1 MTSKRHLK
9 NPISANAPHKKIDL
23 SVSPNEEH
31 FSFNFSYLTKDENH
45 NFHYYKQT
53 SQVGEFSKRLFNTI
67 DKISLINTKN
77 FSTCGYFSDSMPFK
91 ELKVNYRSA
100 LNIDQD
106 EKVFSVSLSSKKHER
121 MIIYKSSH
129 FENKNILYVIMFDYN
144 FSAYNHG

>member
-1 MTSKRHLK
+1 
-9 NPISANAPHKKIDL
+9 
-23 SVSPNEEH
+23 
-31 FSFNFSYLTKDENH
+31 
-45 NFHYYKQT
+45 
-53 SQVGEFSKRLFNTI
+53 
-67 DKISLINTKN
+67 
-77 FSTCGYFSDSMPFK
+77 MPFK